1 MIFVWKSFYNVLLV
15 SKSINIKDLSS
26 NDPIKLLICD
36 WISKIEK
43 NYNTP
48 EPKFL
53 VWEDNINGRKH
64 NPNTCK
70 DFYFLKIQALQEYNN
85 FILKSP
91 IDAN

>member
-1 MIFVWKSFYNVLLV
+1 M
-15 SKSINIKDLSS
+15 
-26 NDPIKLLICD
+26 
-36 WISKIEK
+36 EK
-43 NYNTP
+43 NYNTH
-48 EPKFL
+48 EPNFL

-91 IDAN
+91 IDANLITPKREKWRKNTDNTERYCSLKDNIGR